1 MIPPHPMATMSPPF
15 VPEMNS
21 EIVQL
26 NWIERGTVAEVIN
39 GPRAPTYP
47 VPRTQAIVS
56 MVFFQVGQ
64 LYGSLGSS
72 DGCQLDQLIKG
83 LTCGT
88 RITFP
93 VLSCFNLEASTP

>member
-1 MIPPHPMATMSPPF
+1 MATMSPPF
-15 VPEMNS
+15 VPEMNW

-26 NWIERGTVAEVIN
+26 NWIERGTVAEVIK

-47 VPRTQAIVS
+47 VPSTQAIVTTA
-56 MVFFQVGQ
+56 FFQVGQ

-72 DGCQLDQLIKG
+72 DGCQLDQFAKSR
-83 LTCGT
+83 TCGT